1 MTTKSKDTTRY
12 ITLFDRPPVKIDEE
26 SWPIVASADDCD
38 DRPHPFQANR
48 EWIIKIRQEE
58 RVFARAPRY
67 LVYGVYTTRFESEN
81 DRRGGYLV
89 DEPQRDKVMS
99 RVVQAVW
106 DLIERLGFDTQ
117 LGNEAIAE
125 LPPEE
130 L

>member
-67 LVYGVYTTRFESEN
+67 LV
-81 DRRGGYLV
+81 

-117 LGNEAIAE
+117 LGNEAIAD